1 MGLHSMYARAPVV
14 TPVRNGPTATRCP
27 KEACTVRVAVKTIAY
42 SDLQPDSCRLHLR
55 EAAHPIRGNLLP
67 DVPFSPPSQ
76 RGHYRVGAEACTV
89 RVAVTVTYSPTAAA
103 FIWDGLLP
111 DVPFSPPPTKRPL

>member
-42 SDLQPDSCRLHLR
+42 SDLQPRSCRLRCSPACHSAPPHKEATIGWVLR
-55 EAAHPIRGNLLP
+55 HVLCVL
-67 DVPFSPPSQ
+67 Q
-76 RGHYRVGAEACTV
+76 
-89 RVAVTVTYSPTAAA
+89 
-103 FIWDGLLP
+103 
-111 DVPFSPPPTKRPL
+111 